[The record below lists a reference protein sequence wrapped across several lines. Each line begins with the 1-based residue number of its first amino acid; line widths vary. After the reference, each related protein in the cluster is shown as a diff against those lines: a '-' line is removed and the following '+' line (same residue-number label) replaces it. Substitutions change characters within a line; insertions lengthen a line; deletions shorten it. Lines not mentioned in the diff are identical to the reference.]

1 MEFDAAELIRNITE
15 YQNMDKLAL
24 FEIVKDHDPF
34 DELGN
39 YDYDIGLDNMSLI
52 GLCTFDGSELKGGM
66 ESFRATLG
74 LISRIKSDSV

>member
-1 MEFDAAELIRNITE
+1 MEFDATELIRNITE

-39 YDYDIGLDNMSLI
+39 YDYDIGLDNMSMI
-52 GLCTFDGSELKGGM
+52 GLCTFDGSELKGRI
-66 ESFRATLG
+66 ESFGTILD
-74 LISRIKSDSV
+74 LISRIKTEGV